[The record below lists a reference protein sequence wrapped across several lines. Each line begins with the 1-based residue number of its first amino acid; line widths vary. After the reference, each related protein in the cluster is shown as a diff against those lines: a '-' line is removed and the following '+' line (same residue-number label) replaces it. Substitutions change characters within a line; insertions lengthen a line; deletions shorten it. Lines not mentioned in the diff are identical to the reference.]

1 MKINRS
7 LLYIGAL
14 LLLGLAFFQIKNGL
28 EQNGLEQSG
37 NLAYA
42 GKPTGAPFTL
52 TSHQGEVSLSDFE
65 GQLALVYF
73 GYTWCPDIC
82 PTSMMFLAKAVNS
95 LPENLRHQLQPIFIS
110 VDPKRDTPDRL
121 ADYVEFFEAGILG
134 LTGEED
140 YLAKLAKQ
148 YGAFYRYVKIDS
160 AMGYAVDH
168 TSDFYLV
175 TSSGELLATLPH
187 SISGEE
193 LQAILT
199 KALDNQL

>member
-7 LLYIGAL
+7 VLYLGAL
-14 LLLGLAFFQIKNGL
+14 LLLGLAFFQIKSGL
-28 EQNGLEQSG
+28 NQSS
-37 NLAYA
+37 NSAIT

-82 PTSMMFLAKAVNS
+82 PTSMIFMAKAVNH
-95 LPENLRHQLQPIFIS
+95 LPENLQNQLQPIFIS
-110 VDPKRDTPDRL
+110 VDPERDSPARL
-121 ADYVEFFEAGILG
+121 ADYVNFFEAGILG
-134 LTGEED
+134 LTGEKD
-140 YLAKLAKQ
+140 YLAQLAKQ
-148 YGAFYRYVKIDS
+148 YGAFYRYVEIDS

-175 TSSGELLATLPH
+175 NSSGELLATLPH

-193 LQAILT
+193 LQAVLIQ
-199 KALDNQL
+199 ALENQL

>member
-7 LLYIGAL
+7 VLYLGAL
-14 LLLGLAFFQIKNGL
+14 LLLGLAFFQIKSGL
-28 EQNGLEQSG
+28 DQSS
-37 NLAYA
+37 NSAITE
-42 GKPTGAPFTL
+42 KPTGAPFTL

-82 PTSMMFLAKAVNS
+82 PTSMIFMAKAINY
-95 LPENLRHQLQPIFIS
+95 LPENLQNQLQPIFIS
-110 VDPKRDTPDRL
+110 VDPERDSPARL
-121 ADYVEFFEAGILG
+121 ADYVNFFEAGILG
-134 LTGEED
+134 LTGEKD

-148 YGAFYRYVKIDS
+148 YGAFYRYVEIDS

-175 TSSGELLATLPH
+175 NSSGELLATLPH

-193 LQAILT
+193 LQAVLIQ
-199 KALDNQL
+199 ALENQL

>member
-7 LLYIGAL
+7 LLYVGAL
-14 LLLGLAFFQIKNGL
+14 LLLGLAFFQIKSGL
-28 EQNGLEQSG
+28 EQANHS
-37 NLAYA
+37 ATS

-52 TSHQGEVSLSDFE
+52 TSHQGKVSLSDFE

-82 PTSMMFLAKAVNS
+82 PTSMIFMAKAVNQ
-95 LPENLRHQLQPIFIS
+95 LPKDLQNQLQPIFIS
-110 VDPKRDTPDRL
+110 VDPKRDTPAKL
-121 ADYVEFFEAGILG
+121 ADYVDFFEAGIIG

-140 YLAKLAKQ
+140 YLAGLAKQ
-148 YGAFYRYVKIDS
+148 YGAFYRYVEIDS

-175 TSSGELLATLPH
+175 NASGQLLATLPH
-187 SISGEE
+187 SISSEE
-193 LQAILT
+193 LQAVLI

>member
-14 LLLGLAFFQIKNGL
+14 LLLSLAFFQIKSGL
-28 EQNGLEQSG
+28 DRPSPSTTS
-37 NLAYA
+37 

-52 TSHQGEVSLSDFE
+52 TSQQGEVSLSDFE
-65 GQLALVYF
+65 GQLALIYF

-82 PTSMMFLAKAVNS
+82 PTSMIFMAKAVNY
-95 LPENLRHQLQPIFIS
+95 LPENLQHQLQPIFIS
-110 VDPKRDTPDRL
+110 VDPKRDSPARL
-121 ADYVEFFEAGILG
+121 ADYVNFFEAGIIG
-134 LTGEED
+134 LTGEEA
-140 YLAKLAKQ
+140 YLAQLAKQ
-148 YGAFYRYVKIDS
+148 YGAFYRYVEIDS

-175 TSSGELLATLPH
+175 NSSGKLLATLPH

-193 LQAILT
+193 LQAVLT
-199 KALDNQL
+199 KALENQL

>member
-7 LLYIGAL
+7 VLYVGAL
-14 LLLGLAFFQIKNGL
+14 LLLGLAFFQIKSGL
-28 EQNGLEQSG
+28 DQSS
-37 NLAYA
+37 NSAIT

-82 PTSMMFLAKAVNS
+82 PTSMIFMAKAINY
-95 LPENLRHQLQPIFIS
+95 LPENLQNQLQPIFIS
-110 VDPKRDTPDRL
+110 VDPERDSPARL
-121 ADYVEFFEAGILG
+121 ADYVNFFEAGILG
-134 LTGEED
+134 LTGEKD
-140 YLAKLAKQ
+140 YLAKLAKK
-148 YGAFYRYVKIDS
+148 YGAFYRYVEIDS

-175 TSSGELLATLPH
+175 NSSGELLATLPH

-193 LQAILT
+193 LQAILI
-199 KALDNQL
+199 KALENQL

>member
-7 LLYIGAL
+7 MLYLGAL
-14 LLLGLAFFQIKNGL
+14 LLLGLAFLQIRNGFESNNNSTTL
-28 EQNGLEQSG
+28 S
-37 NLAYA
+37 
-42 GKPTGAPFTL
+42 KPTGAPFTL

-82 PTSMMFLAKAVNS
+82 PTSMMFLATAVNQ
-95 LPENLRHQLQPIFIS
+95 LPEDLRKQLQPIFIS
-110 VDPKRDTPDRL
+110 VDPDRDTPDRL
-121 ADYVEFFEAGILG
+121 ADYVKFFEAGILG
-134 LTGEED
+134 LTGEKD

-148 YGAFYRYVKIDS
+148 YGAFYRYVEIDS

-175 TSSGELLATLPH
+175 NSSGELLATLPH

-193 LQAILT
+193 LQAILI
-199 KALDNQL
+199 KALENQL

>member
-1 MKINRS
+1 MKVNRS
-7 LLYIGAL
+7 LLYLGAL
-14 LLLGLAFFQIKNGL
+14 LLLSLAFFQIKGGL
-28 EQNGLEQSG
+28 DQPNPS
-37 NLAYA
+37 ATS

-65 GQLALVYF
+65 GQLALIYF

-82 PTSMMFLAKAVNS
+82 PTSMLFLAKAVNS
-95 LPENLRHQLQPIFIS
+95 LPDDLCDQLQPIFIS
-110 VDPKRDTPDRL
+110 VDPKRDSPERL
-121 ADYVEFFEAGILG
+121 ADYVDFFEAGILG

-148 YGAFYRYVKIDS
+148 YGAFYRYVEIDS

-175 TSSGELLATLPH
+175 NSSGKLLATLPH

-193 LQAILT
+193 LQAVLIQ
-199 KALDNQL
+199 ALENQL

>member
-7 LLYIGAL
+7 VLYVGAL
-14 LLLGLAFFQIKNGL
+14 LLLGLAFFQIKSGL
-28 EQNGLEQSG
+28 DQPSNS
-37 NLAYA
+37 AIT

-52 TSHQGEVSLSDFE
+52 TSHQGEVSLSDLE

-82 PTSMMFLAKAVNS
+82 PTSMLFLAKAVNA
-95 LPENLRHQLQPIFIS
+95 LPENLRSQLQPIFIS

-121 ADYVEFFEAGILG
+121 ADYVAFFEAGILG

-148 YGAFYRYVKIDS
+148 YGAFYRYVEIDS

-175 TSSGELLATLPH
+175 NSSGELLATLPH

-193 LQAILT
+193 LQAVLIQ
-199 KALDNQL
+199 ALENQL